1 MVKRVV
7 LLALLLIAP
16 VAGAQTDLTGTW
28 SGPFII
34 TVDGDTHDDTALMV
48 LKHKGAE
55 LTGTAGPTVDHQWPI
70 VKAKVDGASV
80 EFDVQ
85 SDEPLI
91 HFALKLVEGHLKGEA
106 KAEHDGHKLSAI
118 VDLQRRDK

>member
-1 MVKRVV
+1 MVKRVI

-34 TVDGDTHDDTALMV
+34 SVDGDTHDDTALMV

-55 LTGTAGPTVDHQWPI
+55 LTGTAGPSADQQWPI
-70 VKAKVDGASV
+70 TKAKVDGTSV

-106 KAEHDGHKLSAI
+106 KAEHDGHKLSAT
-118 VDLQRRDK
+118 VDLQRKDK

>member
-1 MVKRVV
+1 MVKRIV

-28 SGPFII
+28 TGPFIM
-34 TVDGDTHDDTALMV
+34 TLDGQTRDDTALMV
-48 LKHKGAE
+48 LKQKGTE
-55 LTGTAGPTVDHQWPI
+55 LTGTAGPNADQQWPI
-70 VKAKVDGASV
+70 LKGKVDGTSV

-91 HFALKLVEGHLKGEA
+91 HFSLKLVDGHLKGEA
-106 KAEHDGHKLSAI
+106 KAEQDGRKFSATL
-118 VDLQRRDK
+118 DLQRKDK